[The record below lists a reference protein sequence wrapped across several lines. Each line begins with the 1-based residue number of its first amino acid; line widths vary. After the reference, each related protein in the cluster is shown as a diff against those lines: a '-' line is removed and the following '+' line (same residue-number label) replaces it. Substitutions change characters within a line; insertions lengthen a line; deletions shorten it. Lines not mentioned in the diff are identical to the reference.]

1 MTTSSFSNKL
11 KPTKKKGLKKHISN
25 ILDLMERGNI
35 LTLYLDSQ
43 RQYILKDQYQRR
55 LKNHFSS
62 LFR

>member
-1 MTTSSFSNKL
+1 MTSSSFKL
-11 KPTKKKGLKKHISN
+11 KPIKKKGLKKHISN

-35 LTLYLDSQ
+35 VTLYLDQQ